1 MAHGAISHH
10 SASGD
15 QVEPNVNKRAL
26 IELLAKAISGAH
38 VALYRATGG
47 RIGGR
52 FRGGPVLL
60 LTVTGRRTGRKRTTP
75 LLYIQDGANL
85 VIAASNGG
93 MDWDPAWW
101 LNLQANPVAEVQVG
115 PRVYPVRAERAH
127 AAERA
132 RLWPL
137 MNRMFSGYDN
147 YQRRVSR
154 EIALVQ
160 LRPAQ

>member
-1 MAHGAISHH
+1 M
-10 SASGD
+10 
-15 QVEPNVNKRAL
+15 EPMVNTRAL
-26 IELLAKAISGAH
+26 IGLLAKAITGAH

-75 LLYIQDGANL
+75 LLYIRDGANF
-85 VIAASNGG
+85 VAAASNGG

-101 LNLQANPVAEVQVG
+101 LNLQANPVAEVKVG

>member
-1 MAHGAISHH
+1 MPPKLRRLAFRIAWAFHRLLSRLSGGRLGTRR
-10 SASGD
+10 ASG
-15 QVEPNVNKRAL
+15 QRAGVL
-26 IELLAKAISGAH
+26 FLETIGRRSG
-38 VALYRATGG
+38 R
-47 RIGGR
+47 
-52 FRGGPVLL
+52 P
-60 LTVTGRRTGRKRTTP
+60 RRTG
-75 LLYIQDGANL
+75 LYYAQVGRDF
-85 VIAASNGG
+85 VVVASNAGSEQ
-93 MDWDPAWW
+93 DPAWW